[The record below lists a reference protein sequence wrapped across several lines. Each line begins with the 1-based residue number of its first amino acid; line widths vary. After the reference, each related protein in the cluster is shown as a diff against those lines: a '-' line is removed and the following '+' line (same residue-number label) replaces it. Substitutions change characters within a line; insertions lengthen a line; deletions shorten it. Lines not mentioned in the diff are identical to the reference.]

1 MLWLLTGQ
9 SKLENECERNQ
20 SPQHISYYVVAA
32 VGMPREV
39 CIITKA
45 FDECGLHQHEM
56 AFIHKEASKEGK
68 PFIIQITLC
77 L

>member
-1 MLWLLTGQ
+1 MTVRGIKALNTSAGL
-9 SKLENECERNQ
+9 SN
-20 SPQHISYYVVAA
+20 YVVAA
-32 VGMPREV
+32 VGMPHEV

-45 FDECGLHQHEM
+45 FDECGLHQQM
-56 AFIHKEASKEGK
+56 AFIRKEASKEGK

>member
-1 MLWLLTGQ
+1 MTVRGIKALNTSAGL
-9 SKLENECERNQ
+9 SN
-20 SPQHISYYVVAA
+20 YVVAA
-32 VGMPREV
+32 VGMPHEM
-39 CIITKA
+39 CIVTKA

-68 PFIIQITLC
+68 PFTVQITLC

>member
-1 MLWLLTGQ
+1 MTVRGIKALNTSAGL
-9 SKLENECERNQ
+9 SN
-20 SPQHISYYVVAA
+20 YVVAA
-32 VGMPREV
+32 VGMPHEM

-68 PFIIQITLC
+68 PFAIKITLC

>member
-1 MLWLLTGQ
+1 MTVRGIKALNTSAGL
-9 SKLENECERNQ
+9 SNY
-20 SPQHISYYVVAA
+20 IVAA
-32 VGMPREV
+32 VGMPHEV

-68 PFIIQITLC
+68 PFIIKITLC